1 MKRLIIIRIG
11 VGLLTAWL
19 VSILVFVGTEFL
31 PGDVAQAVLG
41 RSATPETLA
50 AVREQMGLNE
60 PALFRYFSWL
70 GGFVTGDMGTSLAN
84 GVEISSLVEDRLTN
98 TLVLAGTTAL
108 FAVPLSVCLGLVSA
122 TFPGTILDK
131 VISLASLSFVS
142 IPDFLLASILVI
154 IFAVGLHWFPS
165 VSYITDGFRDVGH
178 FFQVMTLPVL
188 TLSAAITAQM
198 TRMVRATIVN
208 ILASPYVEMALLKGV
223 PRRKIIF
230 VHALVNTIG
239 PIANVIALNLAYLI
253 SGVVIVET
261 IFAYPGLAKLIV
273 DGVTTRDFP
282 IVQSCA
288 LIFCFGYI
296 IFMLIA
302 DILAIVSNPRLR
314 RAS

>member
-1 MKRLIIIRIG
+1 MTKLILMRIG

-41 RSATPETLA
+41 RSATPETVA
-50 AVREQMGLNE
+50 AVREQMGLNQ
-60 PALFRYFSWL
+60 PAIVRYFSWL

-84 GVEISSLVEDRLTN
+84 GVKISSLVADRLTN
-98 TLVLAGTTAL
+98 TLILAGTTAL

-122 TFPGTILDK
+122 TFPGTILDR
-131 VISLASLSFVS
+131 VISIASLSFVS

-154 IFAVGLHWFPS
+154 IFAVNLSWFPS
-165 VSYITDGFRDVGH
+165 VSYITDGFRDTGH

-253 SGVVIVET
+253 SGVVIVES

-273 DGVTTRDFP
+273 DGVATRDFP

-314 RAS
+314 RGS

>member
-1 MKRLIIIRIG
+1 MTNLILTRIG
-11 VGLLTAWL
+11 VGFLTAWL

-50 AVREQMGLNE
+50 AVREQMGLNQ
-60 PALFRYFSWL
+60 PAIVRYLSWL

-84 GVEISSLVEDRLTN
+84 GVKISSLVADRLTN
-98 TLVLAGTTAL
+98 TLILAGTTAL

-131 VISLASLSFVS
+131 VISIASLSFVS

-154 IFAVGLHWFPS
+154 IFAVNLNWFPS
-165 VSYITDGFRDVGH
+165 VSYITDGFRDTGH

-261 IFAYPGLAKLIV
+261 IYAYPGLAKLIV
-273 DGVTTRDFP
+273 DGVATRDFP